1 VKALHAIAKKEIAE
15 QYLKHMAA
23 FVDYL
28 YKATHDSLGKLHRVR
43 VFHPNLGIAKLQSLS
58 VEFERLGDDR
68 FRLPFAN
75 PKPIDE
81 PTFMFP
87 PSSYI
92 WLEYTQTYYEV
103 GPVPANGEPKVEV
116 LDLQKPSLPNP
127 TALNPYGKRS
137 GGSHSGGAPHPNH
150 RGGYGIGSTSNF

>member
-1 VKALHAIAKKEIAE
+1 MK
-15 QYLKHMAA
+15 
-23 FVDYL
+23 
-28 YKATHDSLGKLHRVR
+28 
-43 VFHPNLGIAKLQSLS
+43 SLS
-58 VEFERLGDDR
+58 LEFERLGGDT

-92 WLEYTQTYYEV
+92 WLEYTQTFYEV
-103 GPVPANGEPKVEV
+103 GPLSANGEPIVEV
-116 LDLQKPSLPNP
+116 LDLQKPNLPNP

-137 GGSHSGGAPHPNH
+137 GG
-150 RGGYGIGSTSNF
+150 